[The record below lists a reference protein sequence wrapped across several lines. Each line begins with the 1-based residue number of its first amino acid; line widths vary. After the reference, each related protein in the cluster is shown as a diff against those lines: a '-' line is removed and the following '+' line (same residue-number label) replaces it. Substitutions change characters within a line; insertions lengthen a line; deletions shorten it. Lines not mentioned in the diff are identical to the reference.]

1 MNSSVENKEEL
12 HARRAR
18 DNYWMALRTVWRE
31 EVGKE
36 RIGTVGGR
44 RDTSSRGQYRELR
57 DT

>member
-31 EVGKE
+31 EVEKE
-36 RIGTVGGR
+36 KDRYRRWKTGHELSRTV
-44 RDTSSRGQYRELR
+44 S
-57 DT
+57 